1 MNVFIHAYTLKK
13 KPRKMLVYWQNS
25 SIGCDQIVG
34 RRVPNFVPVYK
45 YDTTSIN
52 IPGIYY
58 FVCGRISYNKGL
70 TAGFF
75 QVLVK

>member
-1 MNVFIHAYTLKK
+1 MFFMNVFIHAYTLKK
-13 KPRKMLVYWQNS
+13 NPEKCWSIGR
-25 SIGCDQIVG
+25 IGCDQIVG

-45 YDTTSIN
+45 YDTTSIS

>member
-1 MNVFIHAYTLKK
+1 
-13 KPRKMLVYWQNS
+13 MLVYWQNS
-25 SIGCDQIVG
+25 LTGCDQIVG

-45 YDTTSIN
+45 YDTTSIS